1 MNIAQIENNV
11 QLLFQSF
18 NQQTFIYNLLLA
30 YGLPKSTIARLQQG
44 GLNLSKVEGEILWKK
59 KLFFKAVGDYD
70 LKALLD
76 KVKTNAKVLKPEP
89 RFIIVT
95 DFTTL
100 LAIDQKTSE
109 SLDIPIASLVKNFDF
124 FLPLGGMEKA
134 QYKSENPADVKA
146 AEEMAKL
153 YNEIKKNNS
162 TDTEEEVH
170 SLNVFLS
177 RLLFCFFAEDT
188 GIFKDKQFT
197 NSVSSHTQDDGSDL
211 DDYLEK
217 LFSAL
222 NSEASNRHNLP
233 AYLESFPYVN
243 GGLFSSKLKP
253 PVFTRK
259 SRKTIIDIGGL
270 NWSAIN
276 PDIFGSMI
284 QAVIKPEHRD
294 GQGMHYTSV
303 PNIMKLIGP
312 LFLND
317 LYEELA
323 AAKYEPKKLNK
334 LLDRISKLK
343 IFDPAC
349 GSGNFLIIAYKELR
363 LLEIEILQQLQ
374 NLQKITNGFAP
385 AQLELIPKAQLTLAA
400 SYQPSMFSR
409 IELSQFYGI
418 ELDDF
423 AHEIAILSLWLAQH
437 QMNMHFKGVFG
448 NTTPTLPLK
457 SGGNIVHGNAIKLSW
472 TNVCSNNQNEE
483 IYILGNP
490 PYVGGK
496 SQSKEQKLDMVR
508 VFSGIKNFKELD
520 YIACW
525 FLLAAKY
532 INSNSKFAFVT
543 TSSVSQGAQVE
554 QLWPLLFAQETEIFF
569 AYKPFIWSNNA
580 KGNAGVACSIIGMSK
595 KLGAEKHLF
604 QGNIK
609 YVVKNINAYLTNGP
623 EIIITKKLQPISK
636 LPTIITGTNPYENGN
651 LSLTKDEK
659 DKIIKLYP
667 ESLPL
672 FRQING
678 ADEFLNSLERHCLWI
693 TNEQLALALSIP
705 PIKERIEK
713 TRAFRLSGGEVARGI
728 ANKPHQF
735 RYTHSAKESQIIIPI
750 VSSERREYIPMGF
763 LPKDYIIISSAA
775 AIFDCETY
783 VFGII
788 SSRIHMTWVKIT
800 AGRLEN
806 RLRYLSGLCY
816 NTFPPS

>member
-59 KLFFKAVGDYD
+59 KLFFKAVGNDD

-76 KVKTNAKVLKPEP
+76 KIKTNARVLKPEP

-100 LAIDQKTSE
+100 LAVDQKTSE

-146 AEEMAKL
+146 ADKMAKL

-162 TDTEEEVH
+162 TDTEENIH

-188 GIFKDKQFT
+188 GIFGDKQFT

-222 NSEASNRHNLP
+222 NSEASNRHKLP
-233 AYLESFPYVN
+233 AYLEAFPYVN
-243 GGLFSSKLKP
+243 GGLFSSKLKT

-259 SRKTIIDIGGL
+259 SRKAIIDIGGL

-303 PNIMKLIGP
+303 PNIMKLIEP

-317 LYEELA
+317 LYEELST
-323 AAKYEPKKLNK
+323 AKYEPKKLNK
-334 LLDRISKLK
+334 LLERISKLK

-349 GSGNFLIIAYKELR
+349 GSGNFLIISYKELR

-374 NLQKITNGFAP
+374 NLQKVTNGFTP
-385 AQLELIPKAQLTLAA
+385 YQLELIPKAQLTLAA
-400 SYQPSMFSR
+400 SYQPSLFSR

-437 QMNMHFKGVFG
+437 QMNMRFKEVFG
-448 NTTPTLPLK
+448 ASNPTLPLQA
-457 SGGNIVHGNAIKLSW
+457 GGNIIHGNAIKIDW
-472 TNVCSNNQNEE
+472 EKACPKKDGDEVF
-483 IYILGNP
+483 ILGNP
-490 PYVGGK
+490 PYLGGK
-496 SQSKEQKLDMVR
+496 GQSKAQKLEIELT
-508 VFSGIKNFKELD
+508 FKGIKNFKELD
-520 YIACW
+520 YISCW
-525 FLLAAKY
+525 FLIASKY
-532 INSNSKFAFVT
+532 IDANSKYAFVT
-543 TSSVSQGAQVE
+543 TSSICEGSQVE
-554 QLWPLLFAQETEIFF
+554 QLWPLISKMQNEIYF
-569 AYKPFIWSNNA
+569 AYTPFNWTNNA
-580 KGNAGVACSIIGMSK
+580 KSKAGVTCSIIGIRKISSEK
-595 KLGAEKHLF
+595 KLLFKDNISHQVPRINSYLTTGPDIYITKESNSIAGLPAMITGNSPYEGGHLLLSPAEKDGIIADFPEASTFLKRIVGSKEF
-604 QGNIK
+604 IK
-609 YVVKNINAYLTNGP
+609 SLDRWCFWIKNDCIEEAVS
-623 EIIITKKLQPISK
+623 IQPIR
-636 LPTIITGTNPYENGN
+636 T
-651 LSLTKDEK
+651 
-659 DKIIKLYP
+659 
-667 ESLPL
+667 
-672 FRQING
+672 
-678 ADEFLNSLERHCLWI
+678 
-693 TNEQLALALSIP
+693 
-705 PIKERIEK
+705 RIE
-713 TRAFRLSGGEVARGI
+713 LV
-728 ANKPHQF
+728 
-735 RYTHSAKESQIIIPI
+735 
-750 VSSERREYIPMGF
+750 
-763 LPKDYIIISSAA
+763 
-775 AIFDCETY
+775 
-783 VFGII
+783 
-788 SSRIHMTWVKIT
+788 
-800 AGRLEN
+800 
-806 RLRYLSGLCY
+806 LCQV
-816 NTFPPS
+816 N